1 MSAMSRERTPAG
13 NILAL
18 TRSTDEQARD
28 VEEAATSYMP
38 TSLDLDKLMPDG
50 PPHATEETL
59 NVGVGSEEPQ
69 ASSKNQHRERAK
81 AKGKPAAINGELKR
95 KRISLYLDDEVLT
108 KIFRV
113 SLERHEQLSSATH
126 RLILEALKARGL

>member
-1 MSAMSRERTPAG
+1 MSRDRTPAG

-18 TRSTDEQARD
+18 ARSREDQAQD
-28 VEEAATSYMP
+28 VEETATSYMP
-38 TSLDLDKLMPDG
+38 TNIDLEKLMPDEA
-50 PPHATEETL
+50 PHAPSESNTPTLEPRESRGIARKRRSEHAVTEE
-59 NVGVGSEEPQ
+59 GSTTRDGL
-69 ASSKNQHRERAK
+69 A
-81 AKGKPAAINGELKR
+81 KR
-95 KRISLYLDDEVLT
+95 KRISLYLNDDVLT

>member
-1 MSAMSRERTPAG
+1 MSRERTPAG

-18 TRSTDEQARD
+18 ARSREDQARD
-28 VEEAATSYMP
+28 VEEDATSYMP
-38 TSLDLDKLMPDG
+38 TALDLDKLMPED
-50 PPHATEETL
+50 P
-59 NVGVGSEEPQ
+59 PQ
-69 ASSKNQHRERAK
+69 AQEPSINREPRSKLRRPPARRETREEQ
-81 AKGKPAAINGELKR
+81 AIEADEITGSVKR
-95 KRISLYLDDEVLT
+95 KRISLYLDDDVLT

>member
-18 TRSTDEQARD
+18 AGTREDQARD
-28 VEEAATSYMP
+28 VEADATSYMP
-38 TSLDLDKLMPDG
+38 TNLDLDKLMPEE
-50 PPHATEETL
+50 PHAPEASVDAES
-59 NVGVGSEEPQ
+59 GSRQRRPPVKNERRAQ
-69 ASSKNQHRERAK
+69 VATDADAIVAS
-81 AKGKPAAINGELKR
+81 PKR

>member
-1 MSAMSRERTPAG
+1 MSRERTPAG

-18 TRSTDEQARD
+18 ARSREDQAKE
-28 VEEAATSYMP
+28 VEESATSYMP
-38 TSLDLDKLMPDG
+38 TDIDLETLMPDFLG
-50 PPHATEETL
+50 AEGE
-59 NVGVGSEEPQ
+59 GREPQ
-69 ASSKNQHRERAK
+69 ARRLPTETRNPGPLPPQAIAK
-81 AKGKPAAINGELKR
+81 AAETKR
-95 KRISLYLDDEVLT
+95 KRISLYLDDDVLT

>member
-1 MSAMSRERTPAG
+1 MSRERTPAG

-18 TRSTDEQARD
+18 ARSREDQAKE
-28 VEEAATSYMP
+28 VEESATSYMP
-38 TSLDLDKLMPDG
+38 TDIDLETLMPDE
-50 PPHATEETL
+50 ALQAEAE
-59 NVGVGSEEPQ
+59 SREPQ
-69 ASSKNQHRERAK
+69 ARRQ
-81 AKGKPAAINGELKR
+81 PAETRNPGPLPPQAIATDAETKR
-95 KRISLYLDDEVLT
+95 KRISLYLDDDVLT

>member
-1 MSAMSRERTPAG
+1 MSRERTPAG

-18 TRSTDEQARD
+18 ARSREDQAKI
-28 VEEAATSYMP
+28 VEEDATSYMP
-38 TSLDLDKLMPDG
+38 TSLDLDKLMPED
-50 PPHATEETL
+50 PPQAQALSVEKEIAPEHPRPAIKSKIREEQAIKTQTD
-59 NVGVGSEEPQ
+59 VSVGS
-69 ASSKNQHRERAK
+69 
-81 AKGKPAAINGELKR
+81 LKR
-95 KRISLYLDDEVLT
+95 KRISLYLDDDVLT

>member
-1 MSAMSRERTPAG
+1 MSRDRPSAG

-18 TRSTDEQARD
+18 GRSREGAAKH

-38 TSLDLDKLMPDG
+38 TSIDLDTLMPDD
-50 PPHATEETL
+50 PPARQTTS
-59 NVGVGSEEPQ
+59 VAPEPIPQ
-69 ASSKNQHRERAK
+69 EASSPNRHAGAEHIARKGRATG
-81 AKGKPAAINGELKR
+81 ARASAKR

-113 SLERHEQLSSATH
+113 SLERHEQLSAATL
-126 RLILEALKARGL
+126 RLIAEALKARGL

>member
-1 MSAMSRERTPAG
+1 MSRERTPAG

-18 TRSTDEQARD
+18 ARSREDQAKI
-28 VEEAATSYMP
+28 VEEDATSYMP
-38 TSLDLDKLMPDG
+38 TSLDLDKLMPED
-50 PPHATEETL
+50 PPQAQAEGIEKEMAPEHSRPAIKSKIREEQAIKTQTD
-59 NVGVGSEEPQ
+59 VSVGS
-69 ASSKNQHRERAK
+69 
-81 AKGKPAAINGELKR
+81 LKR
-95 KRISLYLDDEVLT
+95 KRISLYLDDDVLT

>member
-1 MSAMSRERTPAG
+1 MSRERTPAG

-18 TRSTDEQARD
+18 ARAREDQAKI
-28 VEEAATSYMP
+28 VEEDATSYMP
-38 TSLDLDKLMPDG
+38 TSLDLDKLIPQD
-50 PPHATEETL
+50 P
-59 NVGVGSEEPQ
+59 PQ
-69 ASSKNQHRERAK
+69 AQALSVEREITPGNPRPPVKSKTRQEQAIKRETGGSA
-81 AKGKPAAINGELKR
+81 GSVKR
-95 KRISLYLDDEVLT
+95 KRISLYLDDDVLT

>member
-18 TRSTDEQARD
+18 ARSREDQARD
-28 VEEAATSYMP
+28 VEETATSYMP
-38 TSLDLDKLMPDG
+38 TSVDLEKLMPEDPPQTPEDG
-50 PPHATEETL
+50 VDADAGTPARRPP
-59 NVGVGSEEPQ
+59 
-69 ASSKNQHRERAK
+69 SKNECRERSAT
-81 AKGKPAAINGELKR
+81 KGHPTGIDGSTQR

>member
-1 MSAMSRERTPAG
+1 MSRERTPAG

-18 TRSTDEQARD
+18 TLSREEQAKD

-38 TSLDLDKLMPDG
+38 TTIDLDTLMPAG
-50 PPHATEETL
+50 EAQGQETAP
-59 NVGVGSEEPQ
+59 SETDAPK
-69 ASSKNQHRERAK
+69 APTPARHDRKERSLAPLPAK
-81 AKGKPAAINGELKR
+81 AAGVSAKR
-95 KRISLYLDDEVLT
+95 KRISLYLDDDVLT

>member
-1 MSAMSRERTPAG
+1 MSRERTPAG

-18 TRSTDEQARD
+18 ARAREDQAKI
-28 VEEAATSYMP
+28 VEEDATSYMP
-38 TSLDLDKLMPDG
+38 TSLDLDKLIPQD
-50 PPHATEETL
+50 PPQAQALSVEKEIATEHRRPQVKRKTPEEQAIETETHV
-59 NVGVGSEEPQ
+59 NEGSV
-69 ASSKNQHRERAK
+69 
-81 AKGKPAAINGELKR
+81 KR
-95 KRISLYLDDEVLT
+95 KRISLYLDDDVLT

>member
-1 MSAMSRERTPAG
+1 MSRERTPAG

-18 TRSTDEQARD
+18 ARSREDQASE

-38 TSLDLDKLMPDG
+38 TSLDLDKLMPDE
-50 PPHATEETL
+50 PPHAPAESLDAGATQHRQ
-59 NVGVGSEEPQ
+59 VP
-69 ASSKNQHRERAK
+69 SKSQHRERTK
-81 AKGKPAAINGELKR
+81 AKGRPAELDGSLKR
-95 KRISLYLDDEVLT
+95 KRISLYLDDDVLT

-126 RLILEALKARGL
+126 RLILEALKARGM

>member
-1 MSAMSRERTPAG
+1 MSRERTSAG

-18 TRSTDEQARD
+18 ARSREDQAKV
-28 VEEAATSYMP
+28 VEEDATSYMP
-38 TSLDLDKLMPDG
+38 TSLDLDKLMPEN
-50 PPHATEETL
+50 PPQAQALSVEKEIAPQHRRHQVKSKTREEHARKTEIDV
-59 NVGVGSEEPQ
+59 NVGSV
-69 ASSKNQHRERAK
+69 
-81 AKGKPAAINGELKR
+81 KR
-95 KRISLYLDDEVLT
+95 KRISLYLDDDVLT

>member
-1 MSAMSRERTPAG
+1 MSRERTPAG

-18 TRSTDEQARD
+18 ARSREDQAKV
-28 VEEAATSYMP
+28 VEEDATSYMP
-38 TSLDLDKLMPDG
+38 TSLDLDKLMPED
-50 PPHATEETL
+50 PPQAQALSVEKEIAPEHPRPQVKSKTREEHARKTETDV
-59 NVGVGSEEPQ
+59 NVGSV
-69 ASSKNQHRERAK
+69 
-81 AKGKPAAINGELKR
+81 KR
-95 KRISLYLDDEVLT
+95 KRISLYLDDDVLT

>member
-1 MSAMSRERTPAG
+1 MSKERTSAG

-18 TRSTDEQARD
+18 AQSTEEKAKD

-38 TSLDLDKLMPDG
+38 TNIDLETLMPAG
-50 PPHATEETL
+50 SASAQAETVFSEPDSSKVRMPAIL
-59 NVGVGSEEPQ
+59 ENKQGSESKAPKTTAR
-69 ASSKNQHRERAK
+69 ASV
-81 AKGKPAAINGELKR
+81 KR
-95 KRISLYLDDEVLT
+95 KRVSLYLDDDVLT

-113 SLERHEQLSSATH
+113 SLEQHEQLSSATH

>member
-1 MSAMSRERTPAG
+1 MSRERTPAG

-18 TRSTDEQARD
+18 ARSREDQARD
-28 VEEAATSYMP
+28 VEQDATSYMP
-38 TSLDLDKLMPDG
+38 TSLDLEKLMPRDSSQAQEPSVDAEPRSENRR
-50 PPHATEETL
+50 PPTKSRTREERQIRVQADV
-59 NVGVGSEEPQ
+59 NV
-69 ASSKNQHRERAK
+69 ASV
-81 AKGKPAAINGELKR
+81 KR

-108 KIFRV
+108 KIFHV

>member
-1 MSAMSRERTPAG
+1 MSRERTPAG

-18 TRSTDEQARD
+18 ARSREDQAKD
-28 VEEAATSYMP
+28 VEEDATSYMP
-38 TSLDLDKLMPDG
+38 TSLDLDKLMPKD
-50 PPHATEETL
+50 PPHAEALSVEKEITPEHCRPP
-59 NVGVGSEEPQ
+59 VK
-69 ASSKNQHRERAK
+69 SKNREEQTIKTQTDVSARSV
-81 AKGKPAAINGELKR
+81 KR
-95 KRISLYLDDEVLT
+95 KRISLYLDDDVLT

>member
-1 MSAMSRERTPAG
+1 MSRERTPAG

-18 TRSTDEQARD
+18 ARSREDQARD
-28 VEEAATSYMP
+28 VEEDATSYMP
-38 TSLDLDKLMPDG
+38 TALDLDKLMPED
-50 PPHATEETL
+50 P
-59 NVGVGSEEPQ
+59 PQ
-69 ASSKNQHRERAK
+69 AQEPSVNREPRSKLGRPPARRETREEQ
-81 AKGKPAAINGELKR
+81 AIEADEITGSVKR
-95 KRISLYLDDEVLT
+95 KRISLYLDDDVLT